1 MVWKAMNK
9 IIEPNPEMAAVL
21 MTYQCVAQC
30 DESVVFL
37 ADLIYKER
45 L

>member
-1 MVWKAMNK
+1 MNK

-30 DESVVFL
+30 DECCFSCGPHL
-37 ADLIYKER
+37 QGTS
-45 L
+45 